1 LDKLETK
8 HSRCQR
14 LFENNFDKIQNTKVI
29 IFGVGGVGS
38 FCLDSLYRTG
48 LENITIVDFDKFDI
62 TNQNRQI
69 GSQFVN
75 EYKTDIFKKLYPNI
89 KIINQKVTVKFIKE
103 FDFEDFN
110 FIIDAID
117 DFLPKMELIRKCHKK
132 LISSMGSANKIDPTK
147 IEITDIFKTTND
159 PFAKKIRTQL
169 KKEKFNKKLTVVSS
183 SEIPINKSMGS
194 FVGVTGSFGLVISS
208 YIIQQILKK

>member
-69 GSQFVN
+69 GSQFVD
-75 EYKTDIFKKLYPNI
+75 EYKTDVFKKLYPNI
-89 KIINQKVTVKFIKE
+89 KVINQKVTVEFIKE
-103 FDFEDFN
+103 FDFEEFD

-147 IEITDIFKTTND
+147 IEITDIFKTIND

-183 SEIPINKSMGS
+183 NETPINKSMGS

-208 YIIQQILKK
+208 YIIQQIIKK

>member
-69 GSQFVN
+69 GSQFVD
-75 EYKTDIFKKLYPNI
+75 EYKTDVFKKLYPNI
-89 KIINQKVTVKFIKE
+89 KVINQKVTVEFIKE
-103 FDFEDFN
+103 FDFEEFD

-132 LISSMGSANKIDPTK
+132 IISSMGSANKIDPTK
-147 IEITDIFKTTND
+147 IEVTDIFKTIND

-183 SEIPINKSMGS
+183 NETPINKSMGS

-208 YIIQQILKK
+208 YIIQQIIKK

>member
-75 EYKTDIFKKLYPNI
+75 EYKTDVFKKLYPNI
-89 KIINQKVTVKFIKE
+89 KVISQKVTVEFIKE
-103 FDFEDFN
+103 FDFEEFD

-132 LISSMGSANKIDPTK
+132 IISSMGSANKIDPTK
-147 IEITDIFKTTND
+147 IEVTDIFKTIND

-183 SEIPINKSMGS
+183 NETPINKSMGS

-208 YIIQQILKK
+208 YIIQQIIKK

>member
-69 GSQFVN
+69 GSQFVD
-75 EYKTDIFKKLYPNI
+75 EYKTDVFKKLYPNI
-89 KIINQKVTVKFIKE
+89 KVINQKVTVEFIKE
-103 FDFEDFN
+103 FDFEEFD

-132 LISSMGSANKIDPTK
+132 IISSMGSANKIDPTK
-147 IEITDIFKTTND
+147 IEVTDIFKTIND

-183 SEIPINKSMGS
+183 SETPINKSMGS

-208 YIIQQILKK
+208 YIIQQIIKK